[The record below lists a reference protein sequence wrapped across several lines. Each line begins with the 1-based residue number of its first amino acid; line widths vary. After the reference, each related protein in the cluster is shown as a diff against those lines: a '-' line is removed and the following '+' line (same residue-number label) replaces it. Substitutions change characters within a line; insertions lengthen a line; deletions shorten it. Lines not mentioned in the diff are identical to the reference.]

1 VFLKEAGNLD
11 LGAQSFQA
19 TGARQNGSGVRKFIA
34 AEWLYREN
42 NSAEDAIDICHRLMP
57 PEFSAASSVAR
68 WMIYI
73 IQSRQDRAERPG
85 VLKMHQ
91 LLKQDMAPQASQS
104 GLLAPD
110 TTGMNFYRA
119 DPALTDLLRIHLPE
133 KLFNHIEPHLD
144 RLGELAGGRL
154 DECARLADRHGPVLH
169 PRDKFGRDVQSIEYH
184 PAYHELERAAFGEFG
199 IHALSIRKGIMGWP
213 DKYPVVAKHAFTFLF
228 NQTEFG
234 MGCPINVTDGCAK
247 LLANFGSEEL
257 KAKYFDGLTQTD
269 MSRLTQGG
277 QFMTEKEGGSDVG
290 TLTTS
295 AVQEGDH
302 WRLYGE
308 KWFCSNAD
316 AKVVMLLARPE
327 GAPPGTRGVG
337 LFLMPRFLEDGSQN
351 HYRIVRLKDKLGT
364 RSMASGEIKLE
375 GAIAYA
381 VGKLDRGFVQM
392 AEMVNSSRLS
402 NGVKST
408 ALMRR
413 AWHDAMTVAKNRV
426 VFGSRILDLPLGRRQ
441 LLKIMLATE
450 QALSM
455 SFLTA
460 DALDRAEAG
469 SQDAAALL
477 RILTPTLKFR
487 ATRDARKVCGDA
499 LEMRGGIGYIEEF
512 ATARLLRDAHLGSIW
527 EGTGNIV
534 ALDAL
539 KRAVGRHGA
548 ESALAADLHARLDDS
563 AEVPQAWRDKLRGL
577 ADRAVGFARE
587 VAAHSDNEAES
598 RRATSLLYHVASA
611 VQLAWEAQRI
621 HARRGDARRLLLSRL
636 VVDQRVTPNDPFRL
650 AENKSQ
656 GAIAA
661 LLLGD
666 RPAGM
671 AEVGELLRGA

>member
-1 VFLKEAGNLD
+1 
-11 LGAQSFQA
+11 
-19 TGARQNGSGVRKFIA
+19 
-34 AEWLYREN
+34 
-42 NSAEDAIDICHRLMP
+42 M
-57 PEFSAASSVAR
+57 
-68 WMIYI
+68 
-73 IQSRQDRAERPG
+73 
-85 VLKMHQ
+85 
-91 LLKQDMAPQASQS
+91 
-104 GLLAPD
+104 
-110 TTGMNFYRA
+110 
-119 DPALTDLLRIHLPE
+119 
-133 KLFNHIEPHLD
+133 
-144 RLGELAGGRL
+144 
-154 DECARLADRHGPVLH
+154 
-169 PRDKFGRDVQSIEYH
+169 
-184 PAYHELERAAFGEFG
+184 
-199 IHALSIRKGIMGWP
+199 SIRKGILGWP

-228 NQTEFG
+228 NQAEFG
-234 MGCPINVTDGCAK
+234 LGCPINVTDGCAK
-247 LLANFGSEEL
+247 LLANFGSEAL
-257 KAKYFDGLTQTD
+257 KARYLDGLTQTD
-269 MSRLTQGG
+269 MSKLTQGG

-290 TLTTS
+290 TLTTT

-316 AKVVMLLARPE
+316 AEVVMLLARPE
-327 GAPPGTRGVG
+327 GAGPGTRGVG
-337 LFLMPRFLEDGSQN
+337 LFLMPRWLDDGSQN

-413 AWHDAMTVAKNRV
+413 AHHDAMTVAKNRV
-426 VFGSRILDLPLGRRQ
+426 VFGSRIIDLPLARRQ
-441 LLKIMLATE
+441 LMKIMLATE

-534 ALDAL
+534 AIDAL

-548 ESALAADLHARLDDS
+548 EAALAADLHARLDDS
-563 AEVPQAWRDKLRGL
+563 ADVPQAWRDRLRGL
-577 ADRAVGFARE
+577 TDRAVGFARE
-587 VAAHSDNEAES
+587 VASRMDNEGDA

-611 VQLAWEAQRI
+611 VALAWEGGRI
-621 HARRGDARRLLLSRL
+621 HEMRGDARRLLLSRM
-636 VVDQRVTPNDPFRL
+636 VVDHRVSGERSVPADGKCRAAHHHRPSARRARRRHGRGWRIALGSVGSLRRNVLTSQRRT
-650 AENKSQ
+650 EH
-656 GAIAA
+656 
-661 LLLGD
+661 
-666 RPAGM
+666 
-671 AEVGELLRGA
+671 

>member
-1 VFLKEAGNLD
+1 MQPHKQGPK
-11 LGAQSFQA
+11 
-19 TGARQNGSGVRKFIA
+19 T
-34 AEWLYREN
+34 
-42 NSAEDAIDICHRLMP
+42 
-57 PEFSAASSVAR
+57 SS
-68 WMIYI
+68 
-73 IQSRQDRAERPG
+73 
-85 VLKMHQ
+85 
-91 LLKQDMAPQASQS
+91 ASQP

-119 DPALTDLLRIHLPE
+119 DPALTDLLKLHLPE
-133 KLFNHIEPHLD
+133 ALFRHIEPHLD
-144 RLGELAGGRL
+144 RLGGLAGGYL
-154 DECARLADRHGPVLH
+154 DECARLADRHTPVLH
-169 PRDKFGRDVQSIEYH
+169 QRDKFGRDVQTIEYH
-184 PAYHELERAAFGEFG
+184 PAYREIEKAAFGEFG
-199 IHALSIRKGIMGWP
+199 IHALSLRKGIMGWP

-247 LLANFGSEEL
+247 LLANFGSETL
-257 KAKYFDGLTQTD
+257 KAKYLDGLTQTD
-269 MSRLTQGG
+269 MSKLTQGG

-290 TLTTS
+290 TLTTR

-327 GAPPGTRGVG
+327 GAGPGTKGVG
-337 LFLMPRFLEDGSQN
+337 LFLMPRFLDDGSQN

-364 RSMASGEIKLE
+364 RSMASGEIKFD

-413 AWHDAMTVAKNRV
+413 AWHDAITVARGRV
-426 VFGSRILDLPLGRRQ
+426 VFGQRIIDLPLARRQ
-441 LLKIMLATE
+441 LMKIMLPTE

-499 LEMRGGIGYIEEF
+499 MEMRGGIGYIEEF
-512 ATARLLRDAHLGSIW
+512 VTPRLLRDAHLGSIW

-534 ALDAL
+534 AIDAL

-548 ESALAADLHARLDDS
+548 DNALAADLHARLDDS
-563 AEVPQAWRDKLRGL
+563 PNVPEAWRNRLRDL
-577 ADRAVGFARE
+577 SDRAITFARE
-587 VAAHSDNEAES
+587 VASRIDNEGDA

-611 VQLAWEAQRI
+611 VALAWEGGRI
-621 HARRGDARRLLLSRL
+621 HEMRGDARRLLLSRM
-636 VVDQRVTPNDPFRL
+636 VIDHRVTPGDPFRL
-650 AENKSQ
+650 AENTVQ
-656 GAIAA
+656 RRMTEH
-661 LLLGD
+661 LLGD
-666 RPAGM
+666 RAVGM
-671 AEVGELLRGA
+671 AEVGELLVAA

>member
-1 VFLKEAGNLD
+1 MQPIKHD
-11 LGAQSFQA
+11 
-19 TGARQNGSGVRKFIA
+19 RIA
-34 AEWLYREN
+34 NFA
-42 NSAEDAIDICHRLMP
+42 DQP
-57 PEFSAASSVAR
+57 
-68 WMIYI
+68 
-73 IQSRQDRAERPG
+73 
-85 VLKMHQ
+85 
-91 LLKQDMAPQASQS
+91 
-104 GLLAPD
+104 GLLALD
-110 TTGMNFYRA
+110 TSGMNFYRA
-119 DPALTDLLRIHLPE
+119 DPALTDLLRIHLPDA
-133 KLFNHIEPHLD
+133 LLRHIEPHLD
-144 RLGELAGGRL
+144 RLGGLAGGHL
-154 DECARLADRHGPVLH
+154 DECARLADRHVPVLH
-169 PRDKFGRDVQSIEYH
+169 QRDRFGRDAQWIEYH
-184 PAYHELERAAFGEFG
+184 PAYRELERAAFGEFG
-199 IHALSIRKGIMGWP
+199 IHAMSLRKGILGWP

-228 NQTEFG
+228 NQAEFG
-234 MGCPINVTDGCAK
+234 LGCPINVTDGCAK
-247 LLANFGSEEL
+247 LLSKFGSEQL
-257 KAKYFDGLTQTD
+257 KARYLDGLTQTD
-269 MSRLTQGG
+269 MSKLTQGG

-290 TLTTS
+290 TLTTT

-302 WRLYGE
+302 WRLTGE

-327 GAPPGTRGVG
+327 GAGPGTRGVG
-337 LFLMPRFLEDGSQN
+337 LFLMPRTLDDGSPN

-381 VGKLDRGFVQM
+381 VGKLDRGFVQV
-392 AEMVNSSRLS
+392 AKMVNSSRLS

-413 AWHDAMTVAKNRV
+413 AHHDAMTVAQGRV
-426 VFGSRILDLPLGRRQ
+426 VFGQRIIDLPLARRQ
-441 LLKIMLATE
+441 LMKIMLATE

-527 EGTGNIV
+527 EGTSNIV

-548 ESALAADLHARLDDS
+548 DAALAADLHARLDDS
-563 AEVPQAWRDKLRGL
+563 PNLAQAWRDRLRDP
-577 ADRAVGFARE
+577 ADRAIGFARD
-587 VAAHSDNEAES
+587 VAARVDNEADA

-611 VQLAWEAQRI
+611 VALAWEGGRI
-621 HARRGDARRLLLSRL
+621 QEMRGDVRRLLLSRM
-636 VVDQRVTPNDPFRL
+636 VIDHRVSASDPFRL
-650 AENKSQ
+650 TENPLQ
-656 GAIAA
+656 RAISGH
-661 LLLGD
+661 LLGE
-666 RPAGM
+666 RAVGI
-671 AEVGELLRGA
+671 AEVGELLKLA

>member
-1 VFLKEAGNLD
+1 MQPRMHD
-11 LGAQSFQA
+11 RA
-19 TGARQNGSGVRKFIA
+19 TG
-34 AEWLYREN
+34 
-42 NSAEDAIDICHRLMP
+42 SANQP
-57 PEFSAASSVAR
+57 
-68 WMIYI
+68 
-73 IQSRQDRAERPG
+73 
-85 VLKMHQ
+85 
-91 LLKQDMAPQASQS
+91 

-119 DPALTDLLRIHLPE
+119 DPALTDLLRLHLPDA
-133 KLFNHIEPHLD
+133 LFRHIEPYLD
-144 RLGELAGGRL
+144 RLGELAGGYL
-154 DECARLADRHGPVLH
+154 DECARLADRHTPVLH
-169 PRDKFGRDVQSIEYH
+169 QRDKFGRDAQYIEYH
-184 PAYHELERAAFGEFG
+184 PAYRELEKAAFGEFG

-247 LLANFGSEEL
+247 LLNNFGSEAL
-257 KAKYFDGLTQTD
+257 KAKYLDGLTQTD

-327 GAPPGTRGVG
+327 GAGPGTRGVG
-337 LFLMPRFLEDGSQN
+337 LFLMPRQLDDGSQN

-413 AWHDAMTVAKNRV
+413 AHHDAMTVARNRV
-426 VFGSRILDLPLGRRQ
+426 VFGSRIIDLPLARRQ
-441 LLKIMLATE
+441 LMKIMLPTE

-534 ALDAL
+534 AIDTLT
-539 KRAVGRHGA
+539 RAVGRHGA
-548 ESALAADLHARLDDS
+548 DAALAADLHARLDDS
-563 AEVPQAWRDKLRGL
+563 ANVPQAWRDRLREL
-577 ADRAVGFARE
+577 SDRAVGFARE
-587 VAAHSDNEAES
+587 VASRSDNEGDA

-611 VQLAWEAQRI
+611 VALAWEGGRI
-621 HARRGDARRLLLSRL
+621 HEMRGDARRLLLSRM
-636 VVDQRVTPNDPFRL
+636 VIDHRVAAGDPFRL
-650 AENKSQ
+650 AENTTQ
-656 GAIAA
+656 RAITDH
-661 LLLGD
+661 LLGE
-666 RPAGM
+666 RSVGM
-671 AEVGELLRGA
+671 AEVGELLVAA

>member
-1 VFLKEAGNLD
+1 MRQLKHDGIADFAGK
-11 LGAQSFQA
+11 A
-19 TGARQNGSGVRKFIA
+19 
-34 AEWLYREN
+34 
-42 NSAEDAIDICHRLMP
+42 
-57 PEFSAASSVAR
+57 
-68 WMIYI
+68 
-73 IQSRQDRAERPG
+73 
-85 VLKMHQ
+85 
-91 LLKQDMAPQASQS
+91 

-110 TTGMNFYRA
+110 TSGMNFYRA
-119 DPALTDLLRIHLPE
+119 DPSLTDLLRIHLPDA
-133 KLFNHIEPHLD
+133 LFRHIEPHLD
-144 RLGELAGGRL
+144 RLGALAGGRL
-154 DECARLADRHGPVLH
+154 DECARLADRHVPVLH
-169 PRDKFGRDVQSIEYH
+169 QRDRFGSDVQWIEYH
-184 PAYHELERAAFGEFG
+184 PAYRELERAAFGEFG
-199 IHALSIRKGIMGWP
+199 IHAMSLRKGILGWP
-213 DKYPVVAKHAFTFLF
+213 EKYPVVAKHAFTFLF
-228 NQTEFG
+228 NQAEFG
-234 MGCPINVTDGCAK
+234 LGCPINVTDGCAK
-247 LLANFGSEEL
+247 LLASFGSEAL
-257 KAKYFDGLTQTD
+257 KAKYLDGLTQTD

-290 TLTTS
+290 TLTTT
-295 AVQEGDH
+295 AVAEGDR

-316 AKVVMLLARPE
+316 AEVVMLLARPE
-327 GAPPGTRGVG
+327 GAGPGTRGVG
-337 LFLMPRFLEDGSQN
+337 LFLMPRKLDDGSPN

-381 VGKLDRGFVQM
+381 VGRLDRGFVQM

-413 AWHDAMTVAKNRV
+413 AHHDAIMVAQNRV
-426 VFGSRILDLPLGRRQ
+426 VFGSRIIDLPLGRRQ
-441 LLKIMLATE
+441 LMKIMLATE

-455 SFLTA
+455 SFVTA

-499 LEMRGGIGYIEEF
+499 MEMRGGTGYIEEF

-548 ESALAADLHARLDDS
+548 ESALAADLHARLDES
-563 AEVPQAWRDKLRGL
+563 VTVPQAWRDRLRAL
-577 ADRAVGFARE
+577 VDRAVGFARE
-587 VAAHSDNEAES
+587 VASRADNEGDA
-598 RRATSLLYHVASA
+598 RRAATSLYHVTSA
-611 VQLAWEAQRI
+611 VTLAWEGARI
-621 HARRGDARRLLLSRL
+621 DQMRGDARRLLLSRL
-636 VVDQRVTPNDPFRL
+636 VLDHRLSSGDPFRL
-650 AENKSQ
+650 TENAAQ

-661 LLLGD
+661 LLLGE
-666 RPAGM
+666 RAAGM
-671 AEVGELLRGA
+671 REVGELLLAA

>member
-1 VFLKEAGNLD
+1 
-11 LGAQSFQA
+11 
-19 TGARQNGSGVRKFIA
+19 
-34 AEWLYREN
+34 
-42 NSAEDAIDICHRLMP
+42 
-57 PEFSAASSVAR
+57 
-68 WMIYI
+68 
-73 IQSRQDRAERPG
+73 
-85 VLKMHQ
+85 MHQ
-91 LLKQDMAPQASQS
+91 RLKHDELHAGGAKV

-119 DPALTDLLRIHLPE
+119 DPALTDLLRIHLPDR
-133 KLFNHIEPHLD
+133 LFRHIEPHLD
-144 RLGELAGGRL
+144 RLGALAGGYL

-169 PRDKFGRDVQSIEYH
+169 QRDRFGRDVQWIEYH
-184 PAYHELERAAFGEFG
+184 PAYRELERAAFGEFG
-199 IHALSIRKGIMGWP
+199 IHAMSIRKGILGWP

-228 NQTEFG
+228 NQAEFG
-234 MGCPINVTDGCAK
+234 LGCPINVTDGCAK
-247 LLANFGSEEL
+247 LLASFGSEAL
-257 KAKYFDGLTQTD
+257 RDRYLDGLTQTD
-269 MSRLTQGG
+269 LIKLTQGG

-290 TLTTS
+290 TLTS
-295 AVQEGDH
+295 VAVPDGEH
-302 WRLYGE
+302 WRLHGE

-327 GAPPGTRGVG
+327 GAPTGTRGVG
-337 LFLMPRFLEDGSQN
+337 LFLMPRFLDDGSAN
-351 HYRIVRLKDKLGT
+351 HYRIVRLKEKLGT

-381 VGKLDRGFVQM
+381 VGRLDRGFVQM

-413 AWHDAMTVAKNRV
+413 ACHDAMTVATNRV
-426 VFGSRILDLPLGRRQ
+426 VFGHRIIDLPLGRRQ
-441 LLKIMLATE
+441 LMKIVLATE

-469 SQDAAALL
+469 SQDSAALL

-499 LEMRGGIGYIEEF
+499 LEMRGGIGYVEEF

-548 ESALAADLHARLDDS
+548 ESALAADLHARLDDAS
-563 AEVPQAWRDKLRGL
+563 AVPQVWRDRLRGL
-577 ADRAVGFARE
+577 VDRAIGFARE
-587 VAAHSDNEAES
+587 VAGRADNEAEA

-611 VQLAWEAQRI
+611 VALAWEAARI
-621 HARRGDARRLLLSRL
+621 HEMRGDARRLLLSKL
-636 VVDQRVTPNDPFRL
+636 VVEHRLQATDPFRL
-650 AENKSQ
+650 AEGKTED
-656 GAIAA
+656 AVATC
-661 LLLGD
+661 LFGD
-666 RPAGM
+666 RAVGM
-671 AEVGELLRGA
+671 AEVGELLS

>member
-1 VFLKEAGNLD
+1 
-11 LGAQSFQA
+11 
-19 TGARQNGSGVRKFIA
+19 
-34 AEWLYREN
+34 
-42 NSAEDAIDICHRLMP
+42 
-57 PEFSAASSVAR
+57 
-68 WMIYI
+68 
-73 IQSRQDRAERPG
+73 
-85 VLKMHQ
+85 MHQ
-91 LLKQDMAPQASQS
+91 LLRQDVTPKAN
-104 GLLAPD
+104 LLAPD

-119 DPALTDLLRIHLPE
+119 DPALADLLRIYLPDA
-133 KLFNHIEPHLD
+133 LFRHIEPHLD
-144 RLGELAGGRL
+144 RLGALAGGHL
-154 DECARLADRHGPVLH
+154 DECARLADRHTPVLH
-169 PRDKFGRDVQSIEYH
+169 PRDKFGRDAQTIEYH
-184 PAYHELERAAFGEFG
+184 PAYRELERAAFGQFG
-199 IHALSIRKGIMGWP
+199 IHAMSLRKGILGWP
-213 DKYPVVAKHAFTFLF
+213 DKYPVTAKHAFTFLF
-228 NQTEFG
+228 NQAEFG
-234 MGCPINVTDGCAK
+234 LGCPINVTDGCAK
-247 LLANFGSEEL
+247 LLANFGSEAL
-257 KAKYFDGLTQTD
+257 KERYLDGLTQTD
-269 MSRLTQGG
+269 MAKLTQGG

-290 TLTTS
+290 TLTTT

-327 GAPPGTRGVG
+327 GAAPGTRGVG
-337 LFLMPRFLEDGSQN
+337 LFLMPRFLDDGSQN

-413 AWHDAMTVAKNRV
+413 AYHDAMTVANNRV
-426 VFGSRILDLPLGRRQ
+426 VFGSRIVDLPLGRRQ
-441 LLKIMLATE
+441 LMKIMLATE
-450 QALSM
+450 QALAM
-455 SFLTA
+455 SFMTA
-460 DALDRAEAG
+460 DALDRAEGG

-563 AEVPQAWRDKLRGL
+563 AKVPQVWRDRLRGL
-577 ADRAVGFARE
+577 TDRAVGFARE
-587 VAAHSDNEAES
+587 VAGKTGNEAEA

-621 HARRGDARRLLLSRL
+621 DELGGDARRLLLSRL
-636 VVDQRVTPNDPFRL
+636 VIDHRVLPSDPFRP
-650 AENKSQ
+650 AENKTQ
-656 GAIAA
+656 DAIAG
-661 LLLGD
+661 LLLSD
-666 RPAGM
+666 HAAGM
-671 AEVGELLRGA
+671 AEVGELIAAA

>member
-1 VFLKEAGNLD
+1 
-11 LGAQSFQA
+11 
-19 TGARQNGSGVRKFIA
+19 
-34 AEWLYREN
+34 
-42 NSAEDAIDICHRLMP
+42 
-57 PEFSAASSVAR
+57 
-68 WMIYI
+68 
-73 IQSRQDRAERPG
+73 
-85 VLKMHQ
+85 MHQ
-91 LLKQDMAPQASQS
+91 PAKHPDLAPADQP

-110 TTGMNFYRA
+110 TSGMNFYRA
-119 DPALTDLLRIHLPE
+119 DPALADLLRIHLPGA
-133 KLFNHIEPHLD
+133 LFRHIEPHLD
-144 RLGELAGGRL
+144 RLGALAGGHL
-154 DECARLADRHGPVLH
+154 DECARLADRHVPVLH
-169 PRDKFGRDVQSIEYH
+169 QRDRFGRDAQWIEYH
-184 PAYHELERAAFGEFG
+184 PAYRELERAAFGEFG
-199 IHALSIRKGIMGWP
+199 IHALSLRKGIMDWP
-213 DKYPVVAKHAFTFLF
+213 EPYPVVAKHAFTFLF
-228 NQTEFG
+228 NQAEFG
-234 MGCPINVTDGCAK
+234 LGCPINVTDGCAK
-247 LLANFGSEEL
+247 LLSKFGSEAL
-257 KAKYFDGLTQTD
+257 KAKYLDGLTQTD
-269 MSRLTQGG
+269 MARLTQGG

-290 TLTTS
+290 KLTTT
-295 AVQEGDH
+295 AVQEGER

-316 AKVVMLLARPE
+316 AKVVMLLARPQGAE
-327 GAPPGTRGVG
+327 GGTRGVG
-337 LFLMPRFLEDGSQN
+337 LFLMPRFLDDGAPN

-375 GAIAYA
+375 GAVAYA

-413 AWHDAMTVAKNRV
+413 AYHDAMTVAQNRV
-426 VFGSRILDLPLGRRQ
+426 VFGSRIIDLPLARRQ
-441 LLKIMLATE
+441 LMKIMLATE

-548 ESALAADLHARLDDS
+548 DAALAADLHARLDDS
-563 AEVPQAWRDKLRGL
+563 ANVPQAWRDRLRDL
-577 ADRAVGFARE
+577 TDRAIGFARE
-587 VAAHSDNEAES
+587 VAARTDNEAEA
-598 RRATSLLYHVASA
+598 RRATSLLYQVASA
-611 VQLAWEAQRI
+611 VALCWEGGRI
-621 HARRGDARRLLLSRL
+621 HEARGDARRLLLSRM
-636 VVDQRVTPNDPFRL
+636 VIDHRVSAKDPFRL
-650 AENKSQ
+650 TENSAQ
-656 GAIAA
+656 RAITDH
-661 LLLGD
+661 LLGE
-666 RPAGM
+666 RAVGMPA
-671 AEVGELLRGA
+671 VGELLAAA